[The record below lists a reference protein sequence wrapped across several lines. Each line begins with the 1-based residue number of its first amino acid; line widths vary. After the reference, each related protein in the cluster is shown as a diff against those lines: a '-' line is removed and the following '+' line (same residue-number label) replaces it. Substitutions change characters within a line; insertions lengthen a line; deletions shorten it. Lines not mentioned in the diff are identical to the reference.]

1 MQAFKQFSK
10 NYLYELPEDIQ
21 TLIYK
26 ETFKHS
32 LKIISD
38 KREAMDNFT
47 RLQAYIIER
56 DQVDNIYNNKNHA
69 IWRIIMRTDVGDP
82 YYKYFTYYADYKTDF
97 LQLAKTKLI
106 RYDVAYST
114 IKYIDFRIYPIHDKI
129 CLMSY
134 NYIKNILEQYVHI
147 FLSIR
152 HNANNETEK
161 EYSNDDE
168 TEKEYSNIKG
178 VLLIDNKIRV
188 EYLDTYRFNCYIDM
202 YNNILESYNL
212 LVYILNILT
221 MFNND
226 IYPEYNLQYMN
237 DLRVIRDWFEY
248 NLYFIG
254 FKINDEGDAINPEF
268 YSR

>member
-268 YSR
+268 YS

>member
-1 MQAFKQFSK
+1 MRTFKK
-10 NYLYELPEDIQ
+10 NYLYELPDDIQ

-26 ETFKHS
+26 KIYQFS
-32 LKIISD
+32 LKHISD
-38 KREAMDNFT
+38 SKEAINNFNK
-47 RLQAYIIER
+47 LIEYIKNSK
-56 DQVDNIYNNKNHA
+56 DSNKNPINNQA
-69 IWRIIMRTDVGDP
+69 IWNIILRRDVDKP
-82 YYKYFTYYADYKTDF
+82 YYKYFQYYSDNDTDF
-97 LQLAKTKLI
+97 LHLNKSKMI
-106 RYDVAYST
+106 RYDASYST
-114 IKYIDFRIYPIHDKI
+114 IKYIDFTIYPIHNKI
-129 CLMSY
+129 PLASY

-152 HNANNETEK
+152 HNANN
-161 EYSNDDE
+161 D

-178 VLLIDNKIRV
+178 FLLLNNKIRV
-188 EYLDTYRFNCYIDM
+188 EYLATYRFNCYIDI
-202 YNNILESYNL
+202 YNNILESYNF

-248 NLYFIG
+248 NLHFFG
-254 FKINDEGDAINPEF
+254 FKINDEGNAINPEF

>member
-1 MQAFKQFSK
+1 MCEFNKLFKFSK

-38 KREAMDNFT
+38 KREAMDNFN
-47 RLQAYIIER
+47 RLQTYIIER
-56 DQVDNIYNNKNHA
+56 DQVDNNKNHA

-97 LQLAKTKLI
+97 LQLSKTKMI
-106 RYDVAYST
+106 RYDATYST
-114 IKYIDFRIYPIHDKI
+114 IKYIDFRIYPISDKI

-152 HNANNETEK
+152 HNSNSN
-161 EYSNDDE
+161 SNDDE

-188 EYLDTYRFNCYIDM
+188 EYLDTYRFNCYI
-202 YNNILESYNL
+202 
-212 LVYILNILT
+212 
-221 MFNND
+221 
-226 IYPEYNLQYMN
+226 
-237 DLRVIRDWFEY
+237 
-248 NLYFIG
+248 
-254 FKINDEGDAINPEF
+254 
-268 YSR
+268 